1 MVKLYD
7 AVMEWVAAT
16 PDIRVATV
24 FGSQARA
31 RSGEEQ
37 PADVWSDVDLQIVTT
52 RPEAYRE
59 RDWALTL
66 RGQTFRAYGKRSVF
80 GGVNKFTALFGTGE
94 VDIVVIP
101 YKRLSL
107 GRLLFNLGL
116 HERMPKVK
124 RGLMDFAFV
133 MSFGHMVVKGGPKW
147 AEFYARAVKE
157 LPRPGLSDAE
167 AIDIAELAYVEA
179 VWILGKLERGE
190 CVAGQRWLHRSVIEV
205 NFRLMYELRVRR
217 GDVAYPDGRRVEQ
230 LLPPEELAAVRFEA
244 GLTVE
249 SLRAAAIA
257 AINQTRWLVTQL
269 TGHEPTWPAMAPDEQ
284 HGA

>member
-1 MVKLYD
+1 MIKLYD
-7 AVMEWVAAT
+7 AAMEWVAAT
-16 PDIRVATV
+16 PDIKVAAV

-52 RPEAYRE
+52 NPSAYLE

-66 RGQTFRAYGKRSVF
+66 RGQTFRAYGKRAVF

-101 YKRLSL
+101 YRRLRLARFVFETGLYQRLPKLKRA
-107 GRLLFNLGL
+107 
-116 HERMPKVK
+116 
-124 RGLMDFAFV
+124 LMDFAFV
-133 MSFGHMVVKGGPKW
+133 MSFGHVVVKGGEPWKR
-147 AEFYARAVKE
+147 FYAQAVKT

-167 AIDIAELAYVEA
+167 AQDIAELAYVEA

-190 CVAGQRWLHRSVIEV
+190 CVAAQRWLHRSVIEV

-230 LLPPEELAAVRFEA
+230 LLPPAELAAVRFEA
-244 GLTVE
+244 ELTIE
-249 SLRAAAIA
+249 SLRAATIA
-257 AINQTRWLVTQL
+257 AINQTRMLVTQL
-269 TGHEPTWPAMAPDEQ
+269 TGREPSWPVV
-284 HGA
+284 